1 VNIGRDKPNSFLRF
15 YPSLAYSGQC
25 LEFVR
30 FFSFEKSA
38 AALFTESDILE
49 LELQLLL
56 DPEAGD
62 VIPSAKGLRKLRRP
76 LAGRGKRGG
85 ARVIYYLLTAH
96 KKILLL
102 YVYAKN
108 VQGNLTAAQAKQF
121 VNLVEQEF
129 P

>member
-1 VNIGRDKPNSFLRF
+1 M
-15 YPSLAYSGQC
+15 
-25 LEFVR
+25 EFVR

-38 AALFTESDILE
+38 AALFTEADILE

-56 DPEAGD
+56 DPEAGE
-62 VIPSAKGLRKLRRP
+62 VIPSTKGLRKLRRP

-85 ARVIYYLLTAH
+85 ARVIYYLVTAH

-102 YVYAKN
+102 YAYAKN
-108 VQGNLTAAQAKQF
+108 VQGNLTAAQAKQ
-121 VNLVEQEF
+121 LVILVQQEF

>member
-1 VNIGRDKPNSFLRF
+1 M
-15 YPSLAYSGQC
+15 AYSGRC

-38 AALFTESDILE
+38 AALFTETDILE

-56 DPEAGD
+56 DPKSGD

-76 LAGRGKRGG
+76 LAGRGKRGC
-85 ARVIYYLLTAH
+85 ARVIYYLSTAQE
-96 KKILLL
+96 KILLL

-108 VQGNLTAAQAKQF
+108 VQGNLTAAQAKQ
-121 VNLVEQEF
+121 LVKLVQQEF
-129 P
+129 S